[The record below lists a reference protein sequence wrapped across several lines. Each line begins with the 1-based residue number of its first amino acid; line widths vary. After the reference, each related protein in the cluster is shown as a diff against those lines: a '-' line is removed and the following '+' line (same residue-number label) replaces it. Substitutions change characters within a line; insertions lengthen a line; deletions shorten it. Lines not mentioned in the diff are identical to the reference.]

1 MNASPEISAGTLRT
15 LDWGV
20 LALYLLGMVA
30 LGVSFYK
37 QQKTTKDFFLAGRS
51 MSWVPVG
58 LSVVATLFSAVSYMA
73 IPSATQKYGVILFAG
88 SLVTFLCIPVVNRIF
103 LPLYNRMQV
112 YSAYEYLEHRFD
124 VRVRCLASGIFIF
137 WRICWM
143 ATTVYAPSLALW
155 AATGGTINLYVTI
168 GTLGLIAT
176 GYTALGG
183 MKAVIWTD
191 VIQFCV
197 LFGGMLLAV
206 SWIILSVPGGLA
218 GIFQT
223 MAAAGKTTFVATLPE
238 IHPDPGLFARIKAYF
253 CVQEQV
259 TLLAVLFSSLVAHIA
274 FYTVDQVVVQ
284 RYFTTRN
291 LKTGQKSFRLN
302 VCANVT
308 MSLCLTFLGM
318 SLFAYYS
325 VFELPDRI
333 GEMSFQSDWKYPYFV
348 SSSLPAGVA
357 GLLIAALYAATM
369 SSVDSGINSCSTA
382 FLVDFWQRLKHGRIR
397 PLEDSDADQSG
408 SEQLV
413 LARILTLVL
422 GIIVTVLACF
432 VGRVG
437 DIIEMA
443 NKIVNSFC
451 GPMFAVFLLGML
463 TKRARSLGVC
473 VGALSAMLVMGWLV
487 FGTQLN
493 FLWPSSFGLAVALL
507 VGYGISLLE
516 KPSPKEK
523 LQWTLAEQLKI
534 GKSAASKSDG

>member
-1 MNASPEISAGTLRT
+1 MPASPEASAGTLHL
-15 LDWGV
+15 LDWAV
-20 LALYLLGMVA
+20 LALYLLGIVA

-37 QQKTTKDFFLAGRS
+37 EQKTTKDFFLAGRS
-51 MSWVPVG
+51 MTWVPVG

-73 IPSATQKYGVILFAG
+73 IPSATQKYGVVLFAG
-88 SLVTFLCIPVVNRIF
+88 SLVIFLCIPVVNRVF

-143 ATTVYAPSLALW
+143 ATAVYAPSLALW
-155 AATGGTINLYVTI
+155 AATGGSINLYVTI

-206 SWIILSVPGGLA
+206 SWIVFEVPGGLA

-223 MAAAGKTTFVATLPE
+223 MAAAGKTSFVATLPE
-238 IHPDPGLFARIKAYF
+238 IHPEPGLFERIKAYF
-253 CVQEQV
+253 CVRDQV
-259 TLLAVLFSSLVAHIA
+259 TLLAVLASSLVSHIA

-291 LKTGQKSFRLN
+291 LNQGQKSFRLN
-302 VCANVT
+302 ICANVT
-308 MSLCLTFLGM
+308 ISLFLTFLGM

-325 VFELPDRI
+325 VFELPERI
-333 GEMSFQSDWKYPYFV
+333 GDMSFQSDWKYPYFV
-348 SSSLPAGVA
+348 SSALPAGVT

-397 PLEDSDADQSG
+397 PLEDSGAIRSG

-413 LARILTLVL
+413 LARSLTLVL
-422 GIIVTVLACF
+422 GIIVTILACF
-432 VGRVG
+432 VGKVG
-437 DIIEMA
+437 DIIEIA

-451 GPMFAVFLLGML
+451 GPMFAIFLLGML

-473 VGALSAMLVMGWLV
+473 LGALSAMLMMAWLV

-507 VGYGISLLE
+507 VGYGVSLLE

-523 LQWTLAEQLKI
+523 LQWTLAEQRKI
-534 GKSAASKSDG
+534 WRLSASKSDS